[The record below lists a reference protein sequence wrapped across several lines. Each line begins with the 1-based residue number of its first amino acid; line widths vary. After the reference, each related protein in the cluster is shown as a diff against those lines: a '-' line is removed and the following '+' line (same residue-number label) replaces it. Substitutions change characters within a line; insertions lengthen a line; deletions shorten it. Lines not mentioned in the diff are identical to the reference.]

1 MNYLGHLYL
10 AENSSASLVGN
21 LLGDF
26 VKGAISDELPDEI
39 RYGIALHRK
48 VDVFTDSHEI
58 VRTSMRRIT
67 PARRRFAGIMIDMF
81 YDHFLAKNWR
91 QFSDIPLHRFS
102 ENVYRALLEHHALL
116 PDRLKR
122 MLPYIIEENWLV
134 SYREIDAIDRA
145 LNRLAKRFKRVNTLP
160 NAAEE
165 LAANYEELQG
175 DFYRFF
181 PDLIQFVKTQ
191 RSAR

>member
-10 AENSSASLVGN
+10 AEDNSASLVGN

-26 VKGAISDELPDEI
+26 VKGSISAALPDEI

-58 VRTSMRRIT
+58 VRASMRRIT
-67 PARRRFAGIMIDMF
+67 PARRRFAGIMVDMF
-81 YDHFLAKNWR
+81 YDHFLAQNWQR
-91 QFSDIPLHRFS
+91 FSDISLQGFS

-134 SYREIDAIDRA
+134 SYKEIASIDRA
-145 LNRLAKRFKRVNTLP
+145 LNRLSKRFRRENTLL
-160 NAAEE
+160 NSAEE
-165 LAANYEELQG
+165 LAANYKQLEG
-175 DFYRFF
+175 DFYKFF
-181 PDLIQFVKTQ
+181 PDLIQFAETQ